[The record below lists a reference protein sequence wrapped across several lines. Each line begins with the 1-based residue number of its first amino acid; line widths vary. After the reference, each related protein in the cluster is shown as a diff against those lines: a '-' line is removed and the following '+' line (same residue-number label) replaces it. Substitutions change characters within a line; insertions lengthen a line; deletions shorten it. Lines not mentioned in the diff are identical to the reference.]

1 MPSQPPQNA
10 PAGAIPPWA
19 VQLARILDDAVSI
32 PGTRIGIGL
41 DAILGF
47 FLPTVGDAAT
57 GLCSLALLVLGFQ
70 MRVPRVVL
78 LRMVFN
84 IALDTLLGSIPLL
97 GDVFDLFWRSNR
109 KNLELLQRLRA
120 RDPDRPATIA
130 DYLVVGLGIALVVA
144 AVVLPI
150 LLSVALFRFVWR
162 QLSG

>member
-1 MPSQPPQNA
+1 MPQEPPQSA
-10 PAGAIPPWA
+10 PRGPIPPWA

-32 PGTRIGIGL
+32 PGTHIGIGL

-57 GLCSLALLVLGFQ
+57 GIASLALLVLGFQ

-84 IALDTLLGSIPLL
+84 IALDTLLGSVPLL
-97 GDVFDLFWRSNR
+97 GDIFDLFWRSNR
-109 KNLELLQRLRA
+109 RNLELLQRCEQN
-120 RDPDRPATIA
+120 PDRPATVV

-144 AVVLPI
+144 AVALP
-150 LLSVALFRFVWR
+150 LLLGIALFRFVWR

>member
-1 MPSQPPQNA
+1 MPSEPPQNA
-10 PAGAIPPWA
+10 PAGSIPAWA
-19 VQLARILDDAVSI
+19 AQLARILDDAVSI
-32 PGTRIGIGL
+32 PGTHIGIGL

-47 FLPTVGDAAT
+47 FLPTIGDAAT
-57 GLCSLALLVLGFQ
+57 GIASLALLVLGFQ

-84 IALDTLLGSIPLL
+84 IALDTLLGSVPLL

-109 KNLELLQRLRA
+109 RNLELLQRCERN
-120 RDPDRPATIA
+120 PSRPATLA
-130 DYLVVGLGIALVVA
+130 DYFVVGLGVLLVVA

-150 LLSVALFRFVWR
+150 LLGVALFRFVWR

>member
-1 MPSQPPQNA
+1 MPQEPPQSA
-10 PAGAIPPWA
+10 PGGPIPPWA
-19 VQLARILDDAVSI
+19 FTLARILDDAVSI
-32 PGTRIGIGL
+32 PGTHIGIGL

-47 FLPTVGDAAT
+47 FLPVLGDAAT

-84 IALDTLLGSIPLL
+84 IALDTLVGSIPFL
-97 GDVFDLFWRSNR
+97 GDIFDLFWRSNR
-109 KNLELLQRLRA
+109 RNLQLLQRCEQN
-120 RDPDRPATIA
+120 PGRPATLA

-144 AVVLPI
+144 AVALPVLLGI
-150 LLSVALFRFVWR
+150 ALFRFAWR

>member
-1 MPSQPPQNA
+1 MPQEPPQNA
-10 PAGAIPPWA
+10 PRRPIPPWA
-19 VQLARILDDAVSI
+19 TRLTRILDDAVAI
-32 PGTRIGIGL
+32 PGTHIGIGL
-41 DAILGF
+41 DAIVGF
-47 FLPTVGDAAT
+47 FLPTIGDAAT

-84 IALDTLLGSIPLL
+84 IALDTLLGSVPVL
-97 GDVFDLFWRSNR
+97 GDIFDLFWRSNR
-109 KNLELLQRLRA
+109 QNLVLLQRCEQH
-120 RDPDRPATIA
+120 PDRPATLA

-150 LLSVALFRFVWR
+150 VLGVALFRFVWR

>member
-19 VQLARILDDAVSI
+19 VQLARVLDDAVSI

-47 FLPTVGDAAT
+47 LLPTVGDAAT
-57 GLCSLALLVLGFQ
+57 GIASLALLVLGFQ

-84 IALDTLLGSIPLL
+84 IALDTLLGSVPLL

-109 KNLELLQRLRA
+109 RNLELLQRCEQN
-120 RDPDRPATIA
+120 PGRPAAFA
-130 DYLVVGLGIALVVA
+130 DYLVVGLGVLLVVA

-150 LLSVALFRFVWR
+150 LLGVALFHFVWR